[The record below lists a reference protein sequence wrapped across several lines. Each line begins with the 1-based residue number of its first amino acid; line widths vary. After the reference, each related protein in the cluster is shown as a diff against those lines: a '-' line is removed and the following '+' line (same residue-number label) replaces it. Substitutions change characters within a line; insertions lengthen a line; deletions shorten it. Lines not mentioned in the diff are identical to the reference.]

1 MIMHAGHNGCRDC
14 LAGLQGRASLCP
26 LCRAPFDP
34 RIPLAPNTEL
44 RDLISLATFILMD
57 ERVSSES
64 LPRSEQVSTP
74 ARQRGLE
81 GSASISVHL
90 HPPPGG

>member
-1 MIMHAGHNGCRDC
+1 MLMLWPCPLGRPSAFTSCDCAANLYWPPCHPMAAHAGHNGCRDC

-34 RIPLAPNTEL
+34 RLPLAPNTEL

-57 ERVSSES
+57 ERVSLS
-64 LPRSEQVSTP
+64 
-74 ARQRGLE
+74 
-81 GSASISVHL
+81 
-90 HPPPGG
+90 